1 MPGRFLFPPSVV
13 QNGSNDSFFPVGL
26 GGPPS
31 SSVGIL
37 SGNVNGNSI
46 DGHLAAVPLNKSV
59 LPGRKSIKYKP
70 SSGFLKCHHEG
81 CPYRVTR
88 PQFMASHLKYHE
100 YQQLGVKRVYTCDE
114 EGCGYLA
121 TEYTNISGHRRVH
134 AKSKPFICGIDGCE
148 HVSSHGNNMRSHQ
161 KRVHGL
167 LKNTSLNRADDDVA
181 DI

>member
-1 MPGRFLFPPSVV
+1 MPDRFLFPTSVV
-13 QNGSNDSFFPVGL
+13 QNGNTGSFFPVGL

-31 SSVGIL
+31 SSAAIQ
-37 SGNVNGNSI
+37 SGNVNGISI
-46 DGHLAAVPLNKSV
+46 DGHLAAAPPNESV
-59 LPGRKSIKYKP
+59 LSGRKSIKYKP

-81 CPYRVTR
+81 CPFHVTR
-88 PQFMASHLKYHE
+88 PHLLASHLRYHE
-100 YQQLGVKRVYTCDE
+100 YQQLGVKRVYTCDV

-148 HVSSHGNNMRSHQ
+148 HVSSHGNNMKSHQ
-161 KRVHGL
+161 KRVHGW
-167 LKNTSLNRADDDVA
+167 LKNASLKRADDNAA